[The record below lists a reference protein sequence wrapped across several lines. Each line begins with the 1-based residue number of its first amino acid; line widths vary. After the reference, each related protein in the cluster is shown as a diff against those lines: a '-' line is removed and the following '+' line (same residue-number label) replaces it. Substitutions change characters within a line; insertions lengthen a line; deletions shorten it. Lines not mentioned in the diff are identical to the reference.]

1 MKKLKEGA
9 TINVEGEGDDTN
21 EAEEPEV

>member
-9 TINVEGEGDDTN
+9 TINVEGEGDDTD